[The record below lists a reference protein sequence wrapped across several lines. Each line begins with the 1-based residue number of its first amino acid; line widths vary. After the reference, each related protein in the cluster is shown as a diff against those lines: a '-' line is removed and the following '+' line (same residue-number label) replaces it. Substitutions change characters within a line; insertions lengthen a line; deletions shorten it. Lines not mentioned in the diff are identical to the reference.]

1 MKKSRSS
8 YSLNL
13 LNKPCSQTT
22 SFDSEKQAINHK
34 QATDKSKNLQAN
46 MTKNTHMMK
55 YIFGLLLVSLI
66 LVPLAS
72 AAFLNQGAIH
82 TKTKF
87 GFKLVDWV
95 ELDYHTESSK
105 SEESIN

>member
-1 MKKSRSS
+1 MKEPPSS

-22 SFDSEKQAINHK
+22 FFDSEIQAINHK
-34 QATDKSKNLQAN
+34 QATVKRKNTQAN

-55 YIFGLLLVSLI
+55 YIFGLLLASLV
-66 LVPLAS
+66 LVPVAS
-72 AAFLNQGAIH
+72 AALLNQGATH

-105 SEESIN
+105 LEESIN